1 MHCSLCYWCLHEED
15 SKLNNENKKDDEKE
29 SRNPVMRNLIIL
41 LQSLLCILD
50 ILGEKEEGDD

>member
-1 MHCSLCYWCLHEED
+1 M
-15 SKLNNENKKDDEKE
+15 NNENKKDDEKE